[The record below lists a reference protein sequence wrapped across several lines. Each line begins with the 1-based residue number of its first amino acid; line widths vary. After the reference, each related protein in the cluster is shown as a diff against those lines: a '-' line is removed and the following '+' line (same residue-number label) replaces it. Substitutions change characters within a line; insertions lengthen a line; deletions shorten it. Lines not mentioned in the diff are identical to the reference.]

1 MAHRS
6 SGTPLRRG
14 IRWERMSG
22 NWLILIVL
30 VMLASYVPPLH
41 SYYVQRKETSAQKA
55 QLQQLGK
62 ENRALRAR
70 AKSLRRNS
78 TVEIEARK
86 LGMVKEDERAY
97 VILP

>member
-1 MAHRS
+1 
-6 SGTPLRRG
+6 
-14 IRWERMSG
+14 MSG
-22 NWLILIVL
+22 HWLIVIVL
-30 VMLASYVPPLH
+30 VMAVLYVPPLR

-70 AKSLRRNS
+70 SKALRRDS
-78 TVEIEARK
+78 TIELEARK
-86 LGMVKEDERAY
+86 LGMVRANERPY